1 MASARTIAARPL
13 LPAWATAF
21 VRRRF
26 AESIGLALIL
36 VAIVLALALLSYQ
49 PSDPSWSSAT
59 DIRPR
64 NLLGAPG
71 AVIADLLVQTLGLG
85 AGVLV
90 LAIGAW
96 GWRLI
101 RVQRLPLWTWRLAL
115 LPVAVLCASLALAFA
130 PVPES
135 WPPPFD
141 VGLGGAIGRLFLAW
155 VLRVSEGSGLGA
167 FGVAIIAGAAA
178 SISLFF
184 ALAVSWGE
192 WRALGRGG
200 FGIART

>member
-1 MASARTIAARPL
+1 MASARNAAVRPL

-26 AESIGLALIL
+26 AETVGLALIMA
-36 VAIVLALALLSYQ
+36 AIVLALALLSYQ

-59 DIRPR
+59 AVRPR

-71 AVIADLLVQTLGLG
+71 AIGADLLIQTLGLG

-90 LAIGAW
+90 LAVGAW
-96 GWRLI
+96 GWRLV
-101 RVQRLPLWTWRLAL
+101 RVQHLPLWSWRLAL

-130 PVPES
+130 PVPDT

-141 VGLGGAIGRLFLAW
+141 IGLGGAIGRLFLAW
-155 VLRVSEGSGLGA
+155 VLRA
-167 FGVAIIAGAAA
+167 
-178 SISLFF
+178 
-184 ALAVSWGE
+184 
-192 WRALGRGG
+192 
-200 FGIART
+200 